1 MNKFWSFLTNINDLS
16 LGISLNNKL
25 FGDSTS
31 IFSVECDIQKSAND
45 MTKDL
50 KAISKWENYCKISF
64 NPEPTRQPQEVVFCR
79 KITKTISL
87 CFWIRLQCRVQLIFL
102 KCCRENLSFR
112 NLMLSEKEWK
122 YVAQQISQAHRA
134 INFSQLLKWILLSE
148 TYSFS
153 GSTNISLI
161 EFNSNNNKVQNMF
174 KVNNRTTRRSSVVFI
189 VNFQ

>member
-31 IFSVECDIQKSAND
+31 IFSVECDTQKSAND

-79 KITKTISL
+79 KIAKTISL
-87 CFWIRLQCRVQLIFL
+87 CF
-102 KCCRENLSFR
+102 
-112 NLMLSEKEWK
+112 
-122 YVAQQISQAHRA
+122 
-134 INFSQLLKWILLSE
+134 
-148 TYSFS
+148 
-153 GSTNISLI
+153 
-161 EFNSNNNKVQNMF
+161 
-174 KVNNRTTRRSSVVFI
+174 
-189 VNFQ
+189 

>member
-45 MTKDL
+45 MMKDL
-50 KAISKWENYCKISF
+50 KAISKWENYSKISF

-87 CFWIRLQCRVQLIFL
+87 CF
-102 KCCRENLSFR
+102 
-112 NLMLSEKEWK
+112 
-122 YVAQQISQAHRA
+122 
-134 INFSQLLKWILLSE
+134 
-148 TYSFS
+148 
-153 GSTNISLI
+153 
-161 EFNSNNNKVQNMF
+161 
-174 KVNNRTTRRSSVVFI
+174 
-189 VNFQ
+189 